1 MPKIIFAGGG
11 TAGHVMPNLALIA
24 ELRRK
29 YDCIYVG
36 GDGMEKDLCKSRG
49 IPFYRIDTVKLR
61 RDAVLKN
68 LSVPFKL
75 SACVRSAKKV
85 VDEIKPDL
93 IFSKGGYAAL
103 PVVLAAKKTPL
114 LCHESDLSAGIV
126 TKIAARKALK
136 TLCAFE
142 STAENFKRG
151 VYTGAPIR
159 AEVRN
164 TARSDGARVSAKRK
178 LGFDGNK
185 PVLLIIGGS
194 SGAAA
199 INACAASALPALLN
213 TFDVVHITGK
223 NKNGGEKRRGY
234 LPIEF
239 SDDIPT
245 LYSAADVAVTRGGAN
260 VLCELIALRI
270 PALCIPLEKASRGD
284 QIENAEYFKSRGAIS
299 VLKESSMSPDV
310 LAARTLETYDRRNS
324 TIVSQSRLAVDGT
337 DKICAV
343 IDGVIRDAQCGKRH

>member
-36 GDGMEKDLCKSRG
+36 GDGMEKELCKSRG
-49 IPFYRIDTVKLR
+49 IPFYHIDTVKLR
-61 RDAVLKN
+61 RDSMLKN

-75 SACVRSAKKV
+75 NACVSSAKKV
-85 VDEIKPDL
+85 VDEVKPDL

-103 PVVLAAKKTPL
+103 PVVLAAKKIPL
-114 LCHESDLSAGIV
+114 LCHESDLTAGIV
-126 TKIAARKALK
+126 TKIAARKAVK

-142 STAENFKRG
+142 STAERFKRG
-151 VYTGAPIR
+151 VYVGAPIR

-164 TARSDGARVSAKRK
+164 TDRSDGARHAAKRR
-178 LGFDGNK
+178 LGFDGIK
-185 PVLLIIGGS
+185 PVLLIFGGS

-199 INACAASALPALLN
+199 INECAIGALPELLK

-223 NKNGGEKRRGY
+223 NKTGGEKRRGY
-234 LPIEF
+234 LSMEF
-239 SDDIPT
+239 CDDMPA

-260 VLCELIALRI
+260 ALCELIALRI

-284 QIENAEYFKSRGAIS
+284 QIENAEYFKSRGALA
-299 VLKESSMSPDV
+299 VLKESLMSPDI
-310 LAARTLETYDRRNS
+310 LTLRTVEAYNRRSS
-324 TIVSQSRLAVDGT
+324 TVVSQARLSVDGT
-337 DKICAV
+337 DRICG
-343 IDGVIRDAQCGKRH
+343 IIEETIGK